1 MITVVKTIT
10 RVSLVL
16 LLSACTAAARTTS
29 ESDQGGHVTGTR
41 LSETERRAVI
51 CANPSDFYDN
61 RGWCLGEEGETATA
75 R

>member
-1 MITVVKTIT
+1 MVKTVI

-29 ESDQGGHVTGTR
+29 ESDQGGHVTTTA

-61 RGWCLGEEGETATA
+61 RAWCLDEEASTAPA